1 MDRTTSKWEHYPAAK
16 LDALD
21 TSGRRKPRKYVG
33 RTTGMGVEQYQDYT
47 LYINDDRDGLV
58 GRHLIDDQLRRLAAR
73 VSRGRTLHAI
83 PCGGRQAR
91 FCQR

>member
-33 RTTGMGVEQYQDYT
+33 RTTGMGVEQYQDY
-47 LYINDDRDGLV
+47 LV
-58 GRHLIDDQLRRLAAR
+58 YQRRQGRACRPASD
-73 VSRGRTLHAI
+73 
-83 PCGGRQAR
+83 
-91 FCQR
+91 